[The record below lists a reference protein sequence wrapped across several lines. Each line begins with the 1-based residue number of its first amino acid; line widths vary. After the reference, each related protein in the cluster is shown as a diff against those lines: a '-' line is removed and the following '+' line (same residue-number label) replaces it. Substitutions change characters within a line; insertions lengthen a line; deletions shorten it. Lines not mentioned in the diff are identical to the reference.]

1 MAKSDIREK
10 ESRNY
15 RLTLVDGVSHR
26 RLWSVGF
33 TRLGFVILVLSVIV
47 VFFIGSFCITAFTPL
62 RSFIPGY
69 PDEHTRKAAVENAV
83 RIDSLERQIL
93 QWELYSE
100 NLKRV
105 AAGEEP
111 LHLDSLIVSH
121 STGEE
126 Q

>member
-47 VFFIGSFCITAFTPL
+47 VFFVGSFCITAFTPL

-69 PDEHTRKAAVENAV
+69 PDEHSRKAALENAV
-83 RIDSLERQIL
+83 KIDSLEREIL
-93 QWELYSE
+93 QWELFTE

-105 AAGEEP
+105 TAGEDP
-111 LHLDSLIVSH
+111 LKLDSLIVSH
-121 STGEE
+121 SEKE

>member
-1 MAKSDIREK
+1 MAKNELREK

-33 TRLGFVILVLSVIV
+33 TRLGFVVLVLSVIV

-69 PDEHTRKAAVENAV
+69 PDEHTRRAAMENAV
-83 RIDSLERQIL
+83 KIDSLEREIL
-93 QWELYSE
+93 QWELFPE

-105 AAGEEP
+105 TAGEDP
-111 LHLDSLIVSH
+111 LRLDSLIVSH
-121 STGEE
+121 SEKE

>member
-1 MAKSDIREK
+1 MAKNELREK

-33 TRLGFVILVLSVIV
+33 TRLGFVVLVLSVIV
-47 VFFIGSFCITAFTPL
+47 VFFIASFCITAFTPL

-69 PDEHTRKAAVENAV
+69 PDEHSRRAAMENAV
-83 RIDSLERQIL
+83 KIDSLEREIL
-93 QWELYSE
+93 QWELYTE

-105 AAGEEP
+105 TAGEEP
-111 LHLDSLIVSH
+111 LRLDSLIVSH
-121 STGEE
+121 SEKE
-126 Q
+126 K